1 MLEKPSLADERILSA
16 LRGEFGLEASEL
28 TFLPLGADVNTA
40 VYRVRATGGEV
51 FFLKLRKAGF
61 REIQAA
67 LPRFL
72 HERGIGA
79 VIPPLP
85 ARSGQAWAGLDEY
98 RLILAPYIE
107 GQNGYE
113 AHLSPTQWRAFGAAL
128 RTVHAVRLPAELAD
142 RLPREDWSPAG
153 REQALDFLA
162 QARER
167 DFADPAARKTAALL
181 RERQAVIRRLVSLGE
196 ELAARLRARSL
207 EPILCHG
214 DLHAGNL
221 HLTPAGELYLVDWD
235 DAVLAPRERDLALIG
250 GCPAWSASADAAAFY
265 QGYGGPAPDRE
276 ALAYFRCEREVQ
288 DIAAFCRELLLSE
301 ASGADRE
308 QSYQYLAGQFLPGG
322 EVELALGTIAC

>member
-1 MLEKPSLADERILSA
+1 MLEPPALDESLLLAC
-16 LRGEFGLEASEL
+16 LRGEYGLEASEL

-40 VYRVRATGGEV
+40 VYRARAAEGEV

-72 HERGIGA
+72 YEQGIGA
-79 VIPPLP
+79 VIPPLL
-85 ARSGQAWAGLDEY
+85 ARTGRAWARLDEY
-98 RLILAPYIE
+98 RLIFSPYIE
-107 GQNGYE
+107 GQDGYE
-113 AHLSPTQWRAFGAAL
+113 ARLSPDQWRAFGATL
-128 RTVHAVRLPAELAD
+128 RAVHAARLPAELAGQ
-142 RLPREDWSPAG
+142 LPREAWSPAG
-153 REQALDFLA
+153 REQVLEFLA
-162 QARER
+162 LARDR
-167 DFADPAARKTAALL
+167 VYPDPPARKTAALL
-181 RERQAVIRRLVSLGE
+181 RERQAEIRRLVGLGE
-196 ELAARLRARSL
+196 ELAARLETRSL
-207 EPILCHG
+207 EPVLCHG

-221 HLTPAGELYLVDWD
+221 HMPPGGDLFLVDWD
-235 DAVLAPRERDLALIG
+235 DAILAPRERDLALIG